1 MSRPE
6 RVTMTIRDKDQL
18 PWPADPQREAGT
30 LTGLRAEFPD
40 MRITTSYYG
49 TGRAWVARGKTGRP
63 WLVLSDDL
71 AWFRAKLRADGS
83 C

>member
-1 MSRPE
+1 M
-6 RVTMTIRDKDQL
+6 TMQDEDHL
-18 PWPADPQREAGT
+18 PWPADPRREAAT

-49 TGRAWVARGKTGRP
+49 TGRAWVARGKNGRP
-63 WLVLSDDL
+63 WLVLSDNL
-71 AWFRAKLRADGS
+71 TWFRTALRDSMG